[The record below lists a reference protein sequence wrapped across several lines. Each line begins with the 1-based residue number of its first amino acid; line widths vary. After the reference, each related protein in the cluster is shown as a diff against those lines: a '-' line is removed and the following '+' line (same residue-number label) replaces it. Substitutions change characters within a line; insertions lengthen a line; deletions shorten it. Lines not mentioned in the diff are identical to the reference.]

1 MSKATVGRPS
11 NNEGHSS
18 VRERLLSAAKKCFLE
33 ESYEKV
39 STRKVAAQAD
49 TSIAMIRY
57 YFGSK
62 EGLYQELIRTQFVPI
77 SERIQSLQSS
87 DDVTSLESFFK
98 VYYETMLP
106 DHQFPILIMRTLT
119 MGQGP
124 SRKFILDHVVE
135 PMRRSFRKLIIKLQE
150 KDKIDATLD
159 ADMIGINMIS
169 LAVMPMLAKN
179 IFEYQIGETLG
190 IDFYLKLAEHNGRLL
205 KSGLQTL

>member
-1 MSKATVGRPS
+1 MSKSGVGRPS
-11 NNEGHSS
+11 NTEGQSS
-18 VRERLLSAAKKCFLE
+18 VRERLLLAAKKCFLE

-39 STRKVAAQAD
+39 STRKIAAQAD

-62 EGLYQELIRTQFVPI
+62 EGLYQELISTQFIPI
-77 SERIQSLQSS
+77 SERIQLLQDS

-106 DHQFPILIMRTLT
+106 DYQFPILMMRTLT

-124 SRKFILDHVVE
+124 SRKFILDNVVD
-135 PMRRSFRKLIIKLQE
+135 PMRQSFYRMITKLQ
-150 KDKIDATLD
+150 KKGKIDGALD

-179 IFEYQIGETLG
+179 IFEYQMGETLD
-190 IDFYLKLAEHNGRLL
+190 INFYLKLAEHNGRLL
-205 KSGLQTL
+205 KSGLQSL

>member
-1 MSKATVGRPS
+1 MSKASVGRPTNKEGQS
-11 NNEGHSS
+11 N
-18 VRERLLSAAKKCFLE
+18 VRDRLLLAAKRCFLE

-39 STRKVAAQAD
+39 STRKIAAEAD

-77 SERIQSLQSS
+77 SERLHMLQHS
-87 DDVTSLESFFK
+87 DDVTNMESFFK
-98 VYYETMLP
+98 VYYQTMLP
-106 DHQFPILIMRTLT
+106 DYQFPILMMRTLT

-124 SRKFILDHVVE
+124 SRKFILDKVVE
-135 PMRRSFRKLIIKLQE
+135 PMRNSFRKVITKLQE
-150 KDKIDATLD
+150 KGKIDSALD

-179 IFEYQIGETLG
+179 IFEYQLGETLDL
-190 IDFYLKLAEHNGRLL
+190 DFYLKLAEHNGRLL
-205 KSGLQTL
+205 KSGLQIV